1 MEHQNT
7 ELLIAEIENDQQRKE
22 ILLFA
27 LNREDSLVNNR
38 LIWVLTIQGFLFTA
52 IALSL
57 DKNIAQELFMRVAI
71 FMGLAIS
78 IMGTYLSICANL
90 HINRLKTQ
98 WGSLNTI
105 VKDVSPFGSG
115 PHRPKSITNLVGLS
129 FLLPVCTGIA
139 WLVILYAFRDIVLP
153 CVTNCA

>member
-52 IALSL
+52 VALSL

-71 FMGLAIS
+71 FM
-78 IMGTYLSICANL
+78 LSLI
-90 HINRLKTQ
+90 HI
-98 WGSLNTI
+98 
-105 VKDVSPFGSG
+105 
-115 PHRPKSITNLVGLS
+115 
-129 FLLPVCTGIA
+129 
-139 WLVILYAFRDIVLP
+139 
-153 CVTNCA
+153 